1 MHNLWLDHL
10 WHEYVSRHLHVR
22 IKGMMAMDI
31 TWLDGG
37 WLDDSVVYAFL
48 GITWL
53 CNNLLYGTRLVSI

>member
-1 MHNLWLDHL
+1 
-10 WHEYVSRHLHVR
+10 
-22 IKGMMAMDI
+22 MMAMDI